1 MEILN
6 LNFAIFVVQLAFCIV
21 PIAMGIR
28 LFTLTSEKKHEIS
41 QKLSK
46 KILGEADLIK
56 PSFYNFVLYLAGE
69 YLHFN
74 WFSFYYI
81 HCICS
86 FALI

>member
-56 PSFYNFVLYLAGE
+56 PSFYNFVLYLAGSICI
-69 YLHFN
+69 LIGSLFTI
-74 WFSFYYI
+74 YI
-81 HCICS
+81 V
-86 FALI
+86 FVVLL